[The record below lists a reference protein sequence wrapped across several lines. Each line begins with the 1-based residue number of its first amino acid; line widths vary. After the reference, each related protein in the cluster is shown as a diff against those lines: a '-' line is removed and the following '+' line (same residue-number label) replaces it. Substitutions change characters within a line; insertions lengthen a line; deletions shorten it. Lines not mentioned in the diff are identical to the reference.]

1 MKLIF
6 TCNLFA
12 PKSSPNYN
20 LPKTE
25 NLKKQSC
32 DLVPSTSGTDYSSHL
47 VTKMSCRLNLN
58 FVELAVYKVIIVR
71 KALPCIAYVWSLT
84 RGYEL
89 NNELNL
95 NAK

>member
-1 MKLIF
+1 
-6 TCNLFA
+6 
-12 PKSSPNYN
+12 
-20 LPKTE
+20 
-25 NLKKQSC
+25 
-32 DLVPSTSGTDYSSHL
+32 
-47 VTKMSCRLNLN
+47 MSCRLNLN